1 MSRLVQGDACVF
13 SAGVGSLLFVVGPFP
28 RFHHPQVGEGG
39 CTGAVSSGRAGPSR
53 SLVVPGAQEGR
64 GGHLPSEG
72 RGTVGHQVS
81 GPVFPI
87 SCSSGDLGAGVAF
100 GSAPLVGFLSQALL
114 TP

>member
-1 MSRLVQGDACVF
+1 MSQLVQGDACVF
-13 SAGVGSLLFVVGPFP
+13 SAGVGSLLLVVGPFP
-28 RFHHPQVGEGG
+28 CFRHPRVGEGG

-53 SLVVPGAQEGR
+53 SLVVPGEQGAR

-72 RGTVGHQVS
+72 RGAAGRRAS
-81 GPVFPI
+81 GPVFPV
-87 SCSSGDLGAGVAF
+87 SCSSGDPGASLAL